1 LLDIRAKNRENDYII
16 CKGDTIAMQ
25 DVKYWCLIDYYTAL
39 EQIIRDNEKALQEAN
54 KLKENGGNKR
64 RI

>member
-1 LLDIRAKNRENDYII
+1 
-16 CKGDTIAMQ
+16 MQ
-25 DVKYWCLIDYYTAL
+25 DVKYWCLQDYYTAL

>member
-1 LLDIRAKNRENDYII
+1 
-16 CKGDTIAMQ
+16 
-25 DVKYWCLIDYYTAL
+25 L